1 MTLQI
6 AADKRRQWVVDTLN
20 AALESAD
27 GLADVAVVEVY
38 PDGSVGVRGSNI
50 AKHTLTGILADAQL
64 SVLLADEAAEESGG
78 AG

>member
-27 GLADVAVVEVY
+27 GLEDVAVVEVY
-38 PDGSVGVRGSNI
+38 LDGSVGVRGSNI